1 MNSSNANSRASSRR
15 DKQTTLSLVL
25 VILAGLGGI
34 VTIAR
39 RHESHPPPTSA
50 EIESENLYLSG
61 NTVRRMSLG
70 FNGIVA
76 DWYWMRSLQYVGKK
90 IIDSPHEIQIDNLG
104 ELDLKMLA
112 PLLEA
117 ATTVDPQ
124 FMEPYQYAAVV
135 LVDVDPK
142 RAIEIL
148 NRGIVANPSAWRL
161 HQHLGFIYWK
171 LGDFRSASEVYG
183 KGAAIPGAPPWME
196 AMKAKMFA
204 EGGSRNL
211 AREIYGRMFQQA
223 EDEQVRDM
231 ARRRLYQL
239 DSLDQ
244 RDVLQRVLSLFQS
257 KFGRCPSAWREIEAA
272 LRSLRFPQ
280 DSAGAPVDPSGAAY
294 VLEKSGCNI
303 QLGPNSL
310 VPGK

>member
-1 MNSSNANSRASSRR
+1 MNTSNANSLESSRR
-15 DKQTTLSLVL
+15 DKRTTLALVV
-25 VILAGLGGI
+25 VILVGMAGI
-34 VTIAR
+34 VAIARGNESHTPPTIA
-39 RHESHPPPTSA
+39 EV
-50 EIESENLYLSG
+50 ESENLYLSG
-61 NTVRRMSLG
+61 TTVRKMSLG
-70 FNGIVA
+70 FNGVVA

-90 IIDSPHEIQIDNLG
+90 IINSPHEIQIDNLG

-112 PLLEA
+112 PLLDA

-142 RAIEIL
+142 KAIEIL
-148 NRGIVANPSAWRL
+148 NKGIIANPSAWRL

-171 LGDFRSASEVYG
+171 LGDFKSASEIYG

-223 EDEQVRDM
+223 EDQQVRDM

-244 RDVLQRVLSLFQS
+244 QDVMRRVLSLFQS
-257 KFGRCPSAWREIEAA
+257 KFGRCPSAWREIEPA
-272 LRSLRFPQ
+272 LRSLRFAL

-294 VLEKSGCNI
+294 VLDNSGCKI
-303 QLGPNSL
+303 EVGPNSQ
-310 VPGK
+310 VPSK